1 MKRMTPTIPG
11 WSAATMPTPKSIG
24 WSHAYPGHW
33 DQQQILV
40 PTAGIIL
47 SQSLTLTSG
56 AQGKTKF
63 RPESTKTY
71 NSQLGSCLSNH
82 SGVHHEGTI
91 PSITLC
97 PCIQMHK
104 QEVLALKKHQ
114 VAEASLYLQFSY
126 SRLGHSHKS
135 EQNSHF
141 ASCFSELWEVH
152 LYITMSSALI
162 WCLHLD
168 T

>member
-11 WSAATMPTPKSIG
+11 RSAATMPTPTSIG
-24 WSHAYPGHW
+24 WYHAYPGHW

-40 PTAGIIL
+40 PTAGINL
-47 SQSLTLTSG
+47 SRSLTLTSG

-63 RPESTKTY
+63 IPKSTETY

-82 SGVHHEGTI
+82 SPVHHKGTK
-91 PSITLC
+91 ITFC

-104 QEVLALKKHQ
+104 QEVLALQKHQ
-114 VAEASLYLQFSY
+114 VAEPSLYLQFSN
-126 SRLGHSHKS
+126 SCLGHSHKS

-141 ASCFSELWEVH
+141 ASCFSELWEAH